1 MMVQLQTVYLIQPTN
16 INNYSVKIERKLVK
30 TQPIKPK
37 GIKQVGVHEKPNP
50 TLQDFHQR
58 EKSSINPSME
68 SNFALVAIRHIH
80 ILKDVECLPKGS

>member
-68 SNFALVAIRHIH
+68 SNFALVAIRHFH
-80 ILKDVECLPKGS
+80 ITRNVKLLPKCG